1 MCVVSFFF
9 LLQNNACAQHTAINI
24 ASADNLG
31 YEMLSR
37 PDYSPDL
44 AASDL
49 YLFSELKRKLK
60 ETNFEM
66 KPAISVQLKRGLMKN
81 PAVSIPKGLQSK
93 RTMAE
98 VCCFQMAI

>member
-1 MCVVSFFF
+1 MCVCGFFFF
-9 LLQNNACAQHTAINI
+9 LLQNNARAQHTAINV

-60 ETNFEM
+60 ETQFRDE
-66 KPAISVQLKRGLMKN
+66 AGDFG
-81 PAVSIPKGLQSK
+81 A
-93 RTMAE
+93 AE
-98 VCCFQMAI
+98 AWFDEKSSGFYSQGITK